1 MELFEGPLDLLLYL
15 IKKNH
20 INIYDIPIATVL
32 EQYLQYLDFMKMF
45 DINIVSEYMV
55 LAAQLIEIKSR
66 MLLPQPQ
73 PEGEEEVED
82 PRQELAE
89 RLMEYKKYKEVAGLL
104 KEKESERMKYIR
116 RKDGLADFK
125 PEERYFEASIFDL
138 ITAFKNALK
147 DVPRELFYEVIKD
160 EFTVEEKIH
169 DILHMLLNK
178 PRILLNS
185 LFAVAR
191 NKLEIVATFLAI
203 LELIKIKEI
212 QVLQTKLFGEII
224 IARYTINA

>member
-89 RLMEYKKYKEVAGLL
+89 RLIEF
-104 KEKESERMKYIR
+104 ERE
-116 RKDGLADFK
+116 RK
-125 PEERYFEASIFDL
+125 
-138 ITAFKNALK
+138 
-147 DVPRELFYEVIKD
+147 
-160 EFTVEEKIH
+160 
-169 DILHMLLNK
+169 
-178 PRILLNS
+178 
-185 LFAVAR
+185 
-191 NKLEIVATFLAI
+191 
-203 LELIKIKEI
+203 
-212 QVLQTKLFGEII
+212 
-224 IARYTINA
+224 